1 MAYGFFV
8 PIFFIHVGMRLDIS
22 LGMLTRNMGDILL
35 LIVIMFVVKFL
46 PGLHMMMKGLKFKE
60 VLATCSLLAA
70 PLTLVIAI
78 MELGLHNPE
87 KTGITPE
94 VSAKM
99 IAAGIFASLL
109 YPSLARKLL
118 KSDVPD
124 MDKTM
129 DTHESVHAH

>member
-1 MAYGFFV
+1 MALIELYVAINLAYLIPQVILNWIKTEFF
-8 PIFFIHVGMRLDIS
+8 FFIS
-22 LGMLTRNMGDILL
+22 LVQI
-35 LIVIMFVVKFL
+35 I
-46 PGLHMMMKGLKFKE
+46 
-60 VLATCSLLAA
+60 LATCSLLAA

-109 YPSLARKLL
+109 YPSLARRLL
-118 KSDVPD
+118 KGEDSSETRVLEPDV
-124 MDKTM
+124 
-129 DTHESVHAH
+129 DTAHT

>member
-1 MAYGFFV
+1 
-8 PIFFIHVGMRLDIS
+8 
-22 LGMLTRNMGDILL
+22 
-35 LIVIMFVVKFL
+35 MFVVKFL
-46 PGLHMMMKGLKFKE
+46 PGLLMMLKGLKFKD

-78 MELGLHNPE
+78 MELGLHNPD

-109 YPSLARKLL
+109 YPSLARRLL
-118 KSDVPD
+118 KGNTTRTIDVD
-124 MDKTM
+124 SSIDSRALKLTRLQNN
-129 DTHESVHAH
+129 

>member
-1 MAYGFFV
+1 MLK
-8 PIFFIHVGMRLDIS
+8 GM
-22 LGMLTRNMGDILL
+22 
-35 LIVIMFVVKFL
+35 
-46 PGLHMMMKGLKFKE
+46 KFKE

-78 MELGLHNPE
+78 MELGLHNPD

-109 YPSLARKLL
+109 YPSLARRLL
-118 KSDVPD
+118 KGDAPDVETD
-124 MDKTM
+124 ANG
-129 DTHESVHAH
+129 THSAHAH